1 MPNRLIIPLL
11 VAASVAFARGSSGH
25 KEPTTAMTT
34 APQNEQ
40 QKGAPVAS
48 SFSVDVSDQPRFEL
62 SVANNTKK
70 MIELRFPN
78 GQTHEFVVI
87 DAAGN
92 EVWRWS
98 DGRMFTQ
105 SLQNKLVKARETA
118 VYASSWD
125 AEKMHG
131 RFTAIATLMSDNHPI
146 EQRVEFALK

>member
-11 VAASVAFARGSSGH
+11 FAASVAFARGSSGH
-25 KEPTTAMTT
+25 KEKINATT
-34 APQNEQ
+34 QNQ
-40 QKGAPVAS
+40 HQKGAPVAS
-48 SFSVDVSDQPRFEL
+48 SFSVDVTDELRFEL

-87 DAAGN
+87 DAGGN

-98 DGRMFTQ
+98 EGRMFTQ
-105 SLQNKLVKARETA
+105 SLQNKLVKARDTA

-131 RFTAIATLMSDNHPI
+131 RFTAIATLKSANHPI
-146 EQRVEFALK
+146 EQRIEFALK

>member
-11 VAASVAFARGSSGH
+11 VAASVAFARGYSAP
-25 KEPTTAMTT
+25 KEPTTASIKTEN
-34 APQNEQ
+34 QQ
-40 QKGAPVAS
+40 QKGAPIAS
-48 SFSVDVSDQPRFEL
+48 SFSVDVRDELRFQL
-62 SVANNTKK
+62 SVANNTRK

-87 DAAGN
+87 DAEGN

-105 SLQNKLVKARETA
+105 SLQNKLVKARDTA
-118 VYASSWD
+118 VYASTWD

>member
-11 VAASVAFARGSSGH
+11 VAASVAFARGYAAPGESTSAS
-25 KEPTTAMTT
+25 TAT
-34 APQNEQ
+34 QNQQ

-48 SFSVDVSDQPRFEL
+48 SFSVDVRDELRFQL
-62 SVANNTKK
+62 SVANNTRK

-87 DAAGN
+87 DAEGN

-105 SLQNKLVKARETA
+105 SLQNKLVKARDTA

-146 EQRVEFALK
+146 EQRVEFDLK

>member
-1 MPNRLIIPLL
+1 M
-11 VAASVAFARGSSGH
+11 V
-25 KEPTTAMTT
+25 
-34 APQNEQ
+34 
-40 QKGAPVAS
+40 S

-87 DAAGN
+87 DSEGN

-105 SLQNKLVKARETA
+105 SLQNKLVKARDTA
-118 VYASSWD
+118 VYASRWD

-131 RFTAIATLMSDNHPI
+131 RFTAVATLMSDNHPI
-146 EQRVEFALK
+146 EQRIDFALK

>member
-11 VAASVAFARGSSGH
+11 VAASVAFARGYSTP
-25 KEPTTAMTT
+25 KEPITASTTA
-34 APQNEQ
+34 QNQQ

-48 SFSVDVSDQPRFEL
+48 SFSVDVRDELRFQL
-62 SVANNTKK
+62 SVANNTRK

-87 DAAGN
+87 DAEGN

-105 SLQNKLVKARETA
+105 SLQNKLVKARDTA
-118 VYASSWD
+118 VYASTWD

>member
-11 VAASVAFARGSSGH
+11 VAASVAFARGYSTP
-25 KEPTTAMTT
+25 KEPITASTTT
-34 APQNEQ
+34 QNQQ
-40 QKGAPVAS
+40 QKGAPIAS
-48 SFSVDVSDQPRFEL
+48 SFSVDVRDELRFQL
-62 SVANNTKK
+62 SVANNTRK

-87 DAAGN
+87 DADGN

-105 SLQNKLVKARETA
+105 SLQNKLVKARDTA
-118 VYASSWD
+118 VYASTWD

>member
-11 VAASVAFARGSSGH
+11 FAASVAFVRGSSGH
-25 KEPTTAMTT
+25 KESVT
-34 APQNEQ
+34 
-40 QKGAPVAS
+40 PVSENQHKKEGPIAS
-48 SFSVDVSDQPRFEL
+48 SFSVGVRDGLRFEL

-70 MIELRFPN
+70 MIELRFAN
-78 GQTHEFVVI
+78 GQTHDVAVV
-87 DAAGN
+87 DDKGN

-105 SLQNKLVKARETA
+105 SFQNKLVKARDTA
-118 VYASSWD
+118 VYASNWD
-125 AEKMHG
+125 AKKMHG